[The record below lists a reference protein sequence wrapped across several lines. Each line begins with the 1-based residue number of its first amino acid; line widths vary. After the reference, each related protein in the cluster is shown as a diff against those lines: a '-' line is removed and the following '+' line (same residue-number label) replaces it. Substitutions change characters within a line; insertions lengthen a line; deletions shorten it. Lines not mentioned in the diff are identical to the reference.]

1 MDKQARVYAVGSDIT
16 AVVKPIY
23 YYGYPQ
29 GVRVTLLGLNLAPGR
44 RTFPRAR
51 DEAYS
56 SFRPEQDRQAIEQA
70 LRDSGRG

>member
-16 AVVKPIY
+16 AVVKPVY

-44 RTFPRAR
+44 RTFPLAR
-51 DEAYS
+51 DHVYCSYRA
-56 SFRPEQDRQAIEQA
+56 EQDQQAIEQA
-70 LRDSGRG
+70 LKDSGRG